1 MFKTVKQRQAEALE
15 VERAVYSAMETGNED
30 QARTLVIEYDEINFM
45 ASREIRLGVAAT
57 YGIEL

>member
-15 VERAVYSAMETGNED
+15 VERAVYSAMETSNED
-30 QARTLVIEYDEINFM
+30 RARTLVIEYDEINFM